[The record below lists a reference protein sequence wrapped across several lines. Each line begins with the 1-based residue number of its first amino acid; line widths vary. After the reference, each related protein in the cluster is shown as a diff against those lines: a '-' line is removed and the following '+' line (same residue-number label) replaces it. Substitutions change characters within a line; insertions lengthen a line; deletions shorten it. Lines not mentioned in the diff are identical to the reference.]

1 MANMMISGLSEMK
14 SIFEKSKLIASLQ
27 TYREQH
33 EKDYN
38 DALDVF
44 REDVQNKLKA
54 LYKRAKEVDY
64 VKFDV
69 GHNLGLVAPV
79 DCRKAYDNIIKILQA
94 SNDETISLTLSEANM
109 ILANDWDWIQLA
121 SVSNSFYSS
130 RKR

>member
-14 SIFEKSKLIASLQ
+14 STFEKSKLIASLQ

-54 LYKRAKEVDY
+54 YLKKAKDADFT
-64 VKFDV
+64 KFDV
-69 GHNLGLVAPV
+69 SHNLGLTAPV

-109 ILANDWDWIQLA
+109 ILANDWDWIQSA